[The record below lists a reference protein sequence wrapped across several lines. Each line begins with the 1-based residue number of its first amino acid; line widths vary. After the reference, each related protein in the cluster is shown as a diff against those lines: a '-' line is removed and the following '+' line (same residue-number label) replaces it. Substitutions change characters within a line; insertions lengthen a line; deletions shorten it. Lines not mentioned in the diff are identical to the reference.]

1 MKKSRSK
8 PHQGKLEIQR
18 DPYDPFVPSHAR
30 AIILG
35 STPPARFCL
44 PSDLALHPRDI
55 DWFYGSCDRGCN
67 TFWEAMFRVYDPDG
81 LAELNDLRDL
91 ELPREEKTR
100 RQRDFLQNWLKL
112 RSLGIMDILDSFER
126 RDGSGTDAKLKPLS
140 FRDPLPFLQE
150 APKVKAFCCT
160 SLHKVHTW
168 LGRSLALHG
177 IQLEQRDGEFC
188 FELKDEA
195 SKPRLIWVYRL
206 PSPSPIG
213 RIRFPN
219 HQAWMEHLVSEYRR
233 IYAMA
238 GVLSNQ

>member
-1 MKKSRSK
+1 MKKSRK
-8 PHQGKLEIQR
+8 NPKHGTIEVQR
-18 DPYDPFVPSHAR
+18 DPYDPFVPTDAR
-30 AIILG
+30 AIVLG

-67 TFWEAMFRVYDPDG
+67 TFWEAMFRVFVPDG
-81 LAELNDLRDL
+81 LAELNALRDL

-100 RQRDFLQNWLKL
+100 CQREFLQKFLIMKK
-112 RSLGIMDILDSFER
+112 LGIMDILESFER
-126 RDGSGTDAKLKPLS
+126 RDGSGTDAKLRPLS
-140 FRDPLPFLQE
+140 FRDPLPYLHNS
-150 APKVKAFCCT
+150 PKVKAFCCT

-168 LGRSLALHG
+168 LGRSLALGG
-177 IQLEQRDGEFC
+177 IQLEERNGEFC
-188 FELKDEA
+188 FEITGEA

-213 RIRFPN
+213 RIRFAN

-233 IYAMA
+233 IFAKA
-238 GVLSNQ
+238 GVF